1 MPRLAIG
8 VLRCVLLAAVAA
20 VIGQPAAAAAP
31 TGAGGAVVTVS
42 ASPSR
47 ASVPAGGRLVIAVT
61 LDHAEHWHTWP
72 SVDQDVL
79 PKEIAE
85 FAIRT
90 AITPVGGDPP
100 SLGTPAGWLGT
111 RGKTQWPTP
120 EPALVADPN
129 GGADPISLPT
139 YQGKAVAFVP
149 VTLSESLA
157 PGRHTLGVIVGFQAC
172 NDKTC
177 EAPEEVPL
185 SVTIEVTSG
194 GDAAA
199 REAWLADGPSKAL
212 FAPFKPANFTP
223 PPPALPT
230 PSDPQPTATEPSAA
244 TNTKDLKVDAFGLG
258 FTISDAGS
266 ALGTTLVILVAL
278 LGGFI
283 LNLTPCVLPMIPL
296 KILGLSQAA
305 KDPKKSLFLGIVMCL
320 GVVFFWIVI
329 GACIAFIQGFDDV
342 STLFQLWW
350 FVLGIGLFI
359 GAMAVGMLGLFTVG
373 LPKWVYMVNPSQD
386 TVRGSFIF
394 GIMTAVLATPCIA
407 PFLGT
412 AVAWATRQT
421 PAITLLAFLA
431 VGTGMAL
438 PYLILAAN
446 PKWVDKVPKSG
457 PASEVVK
464 QVMGLLMLAVAAF
477 FIGSAFLSLSADVPY
492 IWQVLHWWIA
502 TVFAAC
508 AAFWLA
514 LRTFQLSKSG
524 VKRAVF
530 SLVALVLVGGIGW
543 WTMRLTDLEAR
554 VHAQELAAKEKSEQ
568 NGEDAARF
576 WVRYTPT
583 KFEQAIARGD
593 VVVLDFTASWCLTC
607 KALKAAVLSREE
619 VETALQQPGVTS
631 LLADLSSRHDPGW
644 EKLRALG
651 RKGIPL
657 LAVFGPG
664 TKEPWISD
672 AYTVDQVLTAIRAA
686 KGSAGGSRAESSGNP
701 DLAAGRR

>member
-1 MPRLAIG
+1 MLFLVAGLSGI
-8 VLRCVLLAAVAA
+8 VAKAA
-20 VIGQPAAAAAP
+20 GP
-31 TGAGGAVVTVS
+31 AGGGGPVVTVS
-42 ASPSR
+42 ATPSR
-47 ASVPAGGRLVIAVT
+47 SSVPVGGRLVIAVT

-72 SVDQDVL
+72 SADQDVL
-79 PKEIAE
+79 PKDIAE

-90 AITPVGGDPP
+90 TITTVGGDPP
-100 SLGTPAGWLGT
+100 ALDAPAAWLGT
-111 RGKTQWPTP
+111 RGTTQWPTP

-139 YQGKAVAFVP
+139 YQGKAVAFLP

-157 PGRHTLGVIVGFQAC
+157 PGRHTLGLIVGFQAC
-172 NDKTC
+172 NDKSC
-177 EAPEEVPL
+177 EAPEEQPL

-194 GDAAA
+194 GDAAV
-199 REAWLADGPSKAL
+199 REAWLADGPNKAL

-223 PPPALPT
+223 PPPPVTGAPT
-230 PSDPQPTATEPSAA
+230 TATETKDPAPANES
-244 TNTKDLKVDAFGLG
+244 KDLKVDAFGLG
-258 FTISDAGS
+258 FTINDAGS
-266 ALGTTLVILVAL
+266 ALGTALVILVAL

-431 VGTGMAL
+431 VGSGMAL

-492 IWQVLHWWIA
+492 LWQVLHWWIA

-530 SLVALVLVGGIGW
+530 SLVALILVGGIGW

-576 WVRYTPT
+576 WVRYTPS

-593 VVVLDFTASWCLTC
+593 VVVLDFTASWCLNC
-607 KALKAAVLSREE
+607 KALKAAVLSRED
-619 VETALQQPGVTS
+619 VEKELLAPGVTS
-631 LLADLSSRHDPGW
+631 FLADLSSRHDKGW
-644 EKLRALG
+644 DRLRSLG

-672 AYTVDQVLTAIRAA
+672 AYTVDQVRTAIRAA
-686 KGSAGGSRAESSGNP
+686 KGQPGGSRAESSGNP